1 MKARGRVLRGA
12 KKQQG
17 FAAIEMIVVLIL
29 VISALGIGAQAMFDH
44 ADNMAAQTTADH
56 QKIISD
62 AAAAYIKDNYAAVVA
77 AAGPTTPATITTTML
92 KNTGYLETSVADL
105 NSFGQAYRVLAIEP
119 TPNKLQTLVVTTGGE
134 TISETSIRRIAKQVG
149 ARGGYVSNVD
159 TARVEG
165 SFGGWGV
172 PLASYGVSPGAGH
185 LATALFFDD
194 GALTN
199 DYLYRNSVA
208 GHPEVNRMNTSIDM
222 GGNNLNNTGTVNAT
236 TANITGNAAVA
247 GNATVGGTI
256 KGQTADI
263 TGETYTGGWFRTRGD
278 SGWYNEK
285 WVGGWYMSDPT
296 WVRSYANKNVYT
308 AGEMRGG
315 KLTSEGRTE
324 VGEYLQLNGVATE
337 GAGCSPNGLVGRNA
351 AGLTLSC
358 QSGVWSPGES
368 TEIQSGSVYT
378 SICGSYWLNAPE
390 SICNNLP
397 YTDVVFSEPMASPPQ
412 IIVAST
418 RLFPFTPCATGASDA
433 IDHVV
438 ASVTRFGF
446 RLYGGASPSSTASGS
461 CGSAAVNGRAVSG
474 FSWLALNK
482 KP

>member
-1 MKARGRVLRGA
+1 MTARGRRLRGA
-12 KKQQG
+12 RRQQG

-56 QKIISD
+56 QKIVSD

-92 KNTGYLETSVADL
+92 KNTGYLQASVADR
-105 NSFGQAYRVLAIEP
+105 NSFGQAYSVLAIEP

-134 TISETSIRRIAKQVG
+134 TISESSIRRIAKQVG
-149 ARGGYVSNVD
+149 ARGGYVSNND
-159 TARVEG
+159 TTKVEG

-172 PLASYGVSPGAGH
+172 SLASYGVSPGAGH

-194 GALTN
+194 GALTDN
-199 DYLYRNSVA
+199 YLYRNSVA

-222 GGNNLNNTGTVNAT
+222 GGNNLNNTGTVNAAA
-236 TANITGNAAVA
+236 ANITGNASIA

-308 AGEMRGG
+308 GGEMRGG

-324 VGEYLQLNGVATE
+324 VGEFLQLNGVATE

-351 AGLTLSC
+351 AGLTLS
-358 QSGVWSPGES
+358 
-368 TEIQSGSVYT
+368 
-378 SICGSYWLNAPE
+378 
-390 SICNNLP
+390 
-397 YTDVVFSEPMASPPQ
+397 
-412 IIVAST
+412 
-418 RLFPFTPCATGASDA
+418 
-433 IDHVV
+433 
-438 ASVTRFGF
+438 
-446 RLYGGASPSSTASGS
+446 
-461 CGSAAVNGRAVSG
+461 
-474 FSWLALNK
+474 
-482 KP
+482 

>member
-1 MKARGRVLRGA
+1 MKVRGRGLRGA
-12 KKQQG
+12 RKQQG

-62 AAAAYIKDNYAAVVA
+62 AAAAYIKDNYAAVLA

-92 KNTGYLETSVADL
+92 KNTGYLQASVADR
-105 NSFGQAYRVLAIEP
+105 NSFGQAYSVLAIEP

-134 TISETSIRRIAKQVG
+134 TISESSIRRIAKQVG
-149 ARGGYVSNVD
+149 ARGGYVSKND
-159 TARVEG
+159 ITKIEG

-199 DYLYRNSVA
+199 EYLYRNSVA
-208 GHPEVNRMNTSIDM
+208 GHPEVNEMNTAINM
-222 GGNNLNNTGTVNAT
+222 KGNNLNNVGTVNAV
-236 TANITGNAAVA
+236 TANITGNANVGGDASVT

-278 SGWYNEK
+278 TGWYNQK
-285 WVGGWYMSDPT
+285 WSGGWYMSDPT

-308 AGEMRGG
+308 GGEMRAG
-315 KLTSEGRTE
+315 KLTSTGRVE
-324 VGEYLQLNGVATE
+324 AGEYVQLNASVSE
-337 GAGCSPNGLVGRNA
+337 GGACASEGLVSRNA
-351 AGLTLSC
+351 TGLLSC
-358 QSGVWSPGES
+358 QADPSTGALNWSRSKNTRNIVTS
-368 TEIQSGSVYT
+368 TGAIKFQCTYGGFDMAMTDYDYVRYAIT
-378 SICGSYWLNAPE
+378 CGSRMCQSLKASYGLEYSFGLVAELGPGFNYPK
-390 SICNNLP
+390 P
-397 YTDVVFSEPMASPPQ
+397 YNSPDNVV
-412 IIVAST
+412 IT
-418 RLFPFTPCATGASDA
+418 
-433 IDHVV
+433 
-438 ASVTRFGF
+438 
-446 RLYGGASPSSTASGS
+446 
-461 CGSAAVNGRAVSG
+461 VNCV
-474 FSWLALNK
+474 N
-482 KP
+482 

>member
-1 MKARGRVLRGA
+1 MKTLNHRINPKTINQSGY
-12 KKQQG
+12 
-17 FAAIEMIVVLIL
+17 AAIEMIVVLIL
-29 VISALGIGAQAMFDH
+29 VISALGFGAQAMFDH
-44 ADNMAAQTTADH
+44 ADNMAAQSAADH

-62 AAAAYIKDNYAAVVA
+62 AATAYIKDNYAAVVS
-77 AAGPTTPATITTTML
+77 AAGPTTPARITTTML
-92 KNTGYLETSVADL
+92 KNTGYLQASVADF
-105 NSFGQAYRVLAIEP
+105 NSFGQAYSVLALEP
-119 TPNKLQTLVVTTGGE
+119 TQNKLQTLIITTGGE
-134 TISETSIRRIAKQVG
+134 TISEIIIRRIAKQVV

-159 TARVEG
+159 TSQVEG

-222 GGNNLNNTGTVNAT
+222 GGNNLNNTGTVNGAA
-236 TANITGNAAVA
+236 ANIT

-296 WVRSYANKNVYT
+296 WIRSYADKGIYT
-308 AGEMRGG
+308 GGEIRGG

-324 VGEYLQLNGVATE
+324 VGEFLLLDGVAVE
-337 GAGCSPNGLVGRNA
+337 GTGCSPNGLLGRSTVGA
-351 AGLTLSC
+351 SLSC
-358 QSGVWSPGES
+358 QSGVWRS
-368 TEIQSGSVYT
+368 SGGGKVLT
-378 SICGSYWLNAPE
+378 GFITHGQQIPLPNGSMP
-390 SICNNLP
+390 
-397 YTDVVFSEPMASPPQ
+397 ASC
-412 IIVAST
+412 T
-418 RLFPFTPCATGASDA
+418 W
-433 IDHVV
+433 
-438 ASVTRFGF
+438 
-446 RLYGGASPSSTASGS
+446 
-461 CGSAAVNGRAVSG
+461 SAADAANPHPAPRPDYAGGNYAYADSNRVVTCG
-474 FSWLALNK
+474 FYDKGAFIPGGVCSFVIACN
-482 KP
+482 

>member
-92 KNTGYLETSVADL
+92 KNTGYLQGSVSDR
-105 NSFGQAYRVLAIEP
+105 NSFGQAYSVLAIEP

-134 TISETSIRRIAKQVG
+134 TISETNIRRIAKQVG

-159 TARVEG
+159 TTKVEG
-165 SFGGWGV
+165 SFGGWAV

-222 GGNNLNNTGTVNAT
+222 GGNNLNNTGTVNAAAANIT
-236 TANITGNAAVA
+236 GTVNAAAANITGNASVA

-278 SGWYNEK
+278 TGWYNQK
-285 WVGGWYMSDPT
+285 WNGGWYMSDPT
-296 WVRSYANKNVYT
+296 WVRSYANKNIYT
-308 AGEMRGG
+308 GGEMRGG

-358 QSGVWSPGES
+358 QSG
-368 TEIQSGSVYT
+368 
-378 SICGSYWLNAPE
+378 
-390 SICNNLP
+390 
-397 YTDVVFSEPMASPPQ
+397 
-412 IIVAST
+412 
-418 RLFPFTPCATGASDA
+418 
-433 IDHVV
+433 
-438 ASVTRFGF
+438 
-446 RLYGGASPSSTASGS
+446 
-461 CGSAAVNGRAVSG
+461 
-474 FSWLALNK
+474 
-482 KP
+482 

>member
-1 MKARGRVLRGA
+1 MKARGRLLRGA

-77 AAGPTTPATITTTML
+77 AAGPATPATITTTML

-358 QSGVWSPGES
+358 QSGVWKGGNGSAGTLATLCAMCYARFDGINNTGSILMITAYYGKVVLNNNYNEDQNVY
-368 TEIQSGSVYT
+368 ELSGYVGGTRVVNSLNANRAYSKST
-378 SICGSYWLNAPE
+378 SITFFVPA
-390 SICNNLP
+390 
-397 YTDVVFSEPMASPPQ
+397 
-412 IIVAST
+412 
-418 RLFPFTPCATGASDA
+418 
-433 IDHVV
+433 
-438 ASVTRFGF
+438 
-446 RLYGGASPSSTASGS
+446 
-461 CGSAAVNGRAVSG
+461 GSAYSITSNPPNQSSGPGRFYAYAVY
-474 FSWLALNK
+474 
-482 KP
+482 

>member
-12 KKQQG
+12 EKQQG

-92 KNTGYLETSVADL
+92 KNTGYLQASVADL
-105 NSFGQAYRVLAIEP
+105 NSFGQAYSVLAIEP

-149 ARGGYVSNVD
+149 ARGGYISNVD
-159 TARVEG
+159 TAKVEG

-194 GALTN
+194 GALSSSE
-199 DYLYRNSVA
+199 YLYRNSVA
-208 GHPEVNRMNTSIDM
+208 GHPEVNRMNTAIDM
-222 GGNNLNNTGTVNAT
+222 GGNNLNNTGTVNAAA
-236 TANITGNAAVA
+236 ANIT

-296 WVRSYANKNVYT
+296 WVRSYANKSVYT
-308 AGEMRGG
+308 GGEIRGG
-315 KLTSEGRTE
+315 TLRSEGRTT
-324 VGEYLQLNGVATE
+324 VGEYLQLGGVATE
-337 GAGCSPNGLVGRNA
+337 GTACSPNGLVGRNA
-351 AGLTLSC
+351 AGLTLS
-358 QSGVWSPGES
+358 
-368 TEIQSGSVYT
+368 
-378 SICGSYWLNAPE
+378 
-390 SICNNLP
+390 
-397 YTDVVFSEPMASPPQ
+397 
-412 IIVAST
+412 
-418 RLFPFTPCATGASDA
+418 
-433 IDHVV
+433 
-438 ASVTRFGF
+438 
-446 RLYGGASPSSTASGS
+446 
-461 CGSAAVNGRAVSG
+461 
-474 FSWLALNK
+474 
-482 KP
+482 

>member
-358 QSGVWSPGES
+358 QSGVWKSNG
-368 TEIQSGSVYT
+368 
-378 SICGSYWLNAPE
+378 
-390 SICNNLP
+390 
-397 YTDVVFSEPMASPPQ
+397 
-412 IIVAST
+412 
-418 RLFPFTPCATGASDA
+418 
-433 IDHVV
+433 
-438 ASVTRFGF
+438 
-446 RLYGGASPSSTASGS
+446 GGAPTCKAFTIPGYSSNDVTTYACPAGYT
-461 CGSAAVNGRAVSG
+461 
-474 FSWLALNK
+474 K
-482 KP
+482 I

>member
-1 MKARGRVLRGA
+1 
-12 KKQQG
+12 
-17 FAAIEMIVVLIL
+17 
-29 VISALGIGAQAMFDH
+29 
-44 ADNMAAQTTADH
+44 
-56 QKIISD
+56 
-62 AAAAYIKDNYAAVVA
+62 
-77 AAGPTTPATITTTML
+77 
-92 KNTGYLETSVADL
+92 
-105 NSFGQAYRVLAIEP
+105 
-119 TPNKLQTLVVTTGGE
+119 
-134 TISETSIRRIAKQVG
+134 
-149 ARGGYVSNVD
+149 
-159 TARVEG
+159 
-165 SFGGWGV
+165 
-172 PLASYGVSPGAGH
+172 SPGAGH

-351 AGLTLSC
+351 AGLTL
-358 QSGVWSPGES
+358 
-368 TEIQSGSVYT
+368 
-378 SICGSYWLNAPE
+378 
-390 SICNNLP
+390 
-397 YTDVVFSEPMASPPQ
+397 
-412 IIVAST
+412 
-418 RLFPFTPCATGASDA
+418 
-433 IDHVV
+433 
-438 ASVTRFGF
+438 
-446 RLYGGASPSSTASGS
+446 
-461 CGSAAVNGRAVSG
+461 
-474 FSWLALNK
+474 
-482 KP
+482 

>member
-12 KKQQG
+12 RKQQG

-92 KNTGYLETSVADL
+92 KNTGYLQGSISDR
-105 NSFGQAYRVLAIEP
+105 NSFGQAYSVLAIEP

-134 TISETSIRRIAKQVG
+134 TISETNIRRIAKQVG

-159 TARVEG
+159 TTKVEG
-165 SFGGWGV
+165 SFGGWAV

-199 DYLYRNSVA
+199 DYLYRKSVA

-222 GGNNLNNTGTVNAT
+222 GGNNLNNTGTVNAAA
-236 TANITGNAAVA
+236 ANITGNASVA

-296 WVRSYANKNVYT
+296 WVRSYANKSVYT
-308 AGEMRGG
+308 GGEMRGG
-315 KLTSEGRTE
+315 TLRSEGRTT
-324 VGEYLQLNGVATE
+324 VGEYLQLSGVATE
-337 GAGCSPNGLVGRNA
+337 GTACSPNGLVGRNA

-358 QSGVWSPGES
+358 QSG
-368 TEIQSGSVYT
+368 
-378 SICGSYWLNAPE
+378 
-390 SICNNLP
+390 
-397 YTDVVFSEPMASPPQ
+397 
-412 IIVAST
+412 
-418 RLFPFTPCATGASDA
+418 
-433 IDHVV
+433 
-438 ASVTRFGF
+438 
-446 RLYGGASPSSTASGS
+446 
-461 CGSAAVNGRAVSG
+461 
-474 FSWLALNK
+474 
-482 KP
+482 

>member
-1 MKARGRVLRGA
+1 MTARGRRLRGA
-12 KKQQG
+12 RRQQG

-56 QKIISD
+56 QKIVSD

-92 KNTGYLETSVADL
+92 KNTGYLQASVADR
-105 NSFGQAYRVLAIEP
+105 NSFGQAYSVLAIEP

-134 TISETSIRRIAKQVG
+134 TISESSIRRIAKQVG
-149 ARGGYVSNVD
+149 ARGGYVSNND
-159 TARVEG
+159 TTKVEG
-165 SFGGWGV
+165 SFGGWRV

-194 GALTN
+194 GALTDN
-199 DYLYRNSVA
+199 YLYRNSVA

-222 GGNNLNNTGTVNAT
+222 GGNNLNNTGTVNAAA
-236 TANITGNAAVA
+236 ANITGNASIS

-308 AGEMRGG
+308 GGEMRGG

-324 VGEYLQLNGVATE
+324 VGEFLQLNGVATE
-337 GAGCSPNGLVGRNA
+337 GAGCSPNGLVGRSSIGVA
-351 AGLTLSC
+351 LSC
-358 QSGVWSPGES
+358 QSGVWKGSSSGESILGGYQTFNNDWTGAYVGCRTINPHTGSCSCSSGTLLVKSPGDGILGDTTMSE
-368 TEIQSGSVYT
+368 G
-378 SICGSYWLNAPE
+378 ICALGKQAP
-390 SICNNLP
+390 
-397 YTDVVFSEPMASPPQ
+397 
-412 IIVAST
+412 
-418 RLFPFTPCATGASDA
+418 
-433 IDHVV
+433 
-438 ASVTRFGF
+438 
-446 RLYGGASPSSTASGS
+446 
-461 CGSAAVNGRAVSG
+461 
-474 FSWLALNK
+474 
-482 KP
+482 

>member
-92 KNTGYLETSVADL
+92 KNTGYLEASVADL

-247 GNATVGGTI
+247 GNTTVGGTI

-358 QSGVWSPGES
+358 QSGVWRGGGSAPG
-368 TEIQSGSVYT
+368 
-378 SICGSYWLNAPE
+378 
-390 SICNNLP
+390 
-397 YTDVVFSEPMASPPQ
+397 
-412 IIVAST
+412 
-418 RLFPFTPCATGASDA
+418 RLDYIGLFNG
-433 IDHVV
+433 
-438 ASVTRFGF
+438 SVTRTNITSSPMFVSA
-446 RLYGGASPSSTASGS
+446 YGGNGSGGT
-461 CGSAAVNGRAVSG
+461 CGNRYQLSAAVFYGVWITVAGSSHTYDVGSKSDSIGFMVPAGSAYQVSSAPYTCGAGRIYLSE
-474 FSWLALNK
+474 FTQ
-482 KP
+482 

>member
-358 QSGVWSPGES
+358 QSGVWKGGNGQRWDATTTLACARPVFDGLTLRAHPYDTAYTASRRNSNYNEDQNVY
-368 TEIQSGSVYT
+368 ELSGYVGGTRVVHS
-378 SICGSYWLNAPE
+378 LNAIERIP
-390 SICNNLP
+390 NQ
-397 YTDVVFSEPMASPPQ
+397 PQ
-412 IIVAST
+412 
-418 RLFPFTPCATGASDA
+418 
-433 IDHVV
+433 
-438 ASVTRFGF
+438 
-446 RLYGGASPSSTASGS
+446 SPSLCRRDQLTQ
-461 CGSAAVNGRAVSG
+461 
-474 FSWLALNK
+474 
-482 KP
+482 

>member
-1 MKARGRVLRGA
+1 MKARGRVLQGVRN
-12 KKQQG
+12 QQG

-92 KNTGYLETSVADL
+92 KNTGYLQASVADL
-105 NSFGQAYRVLAIEP
+105 NSFGQAYSVLAIEP
-119 TPNKLQTLVVTTGGE
+119 TPNKLQTLIVTTGGE
-134 TISETSIRRIAKQVG
+134 TISESSIRRIAKQIG

-159 TARVEG
+159 LTKVEG
-165 SFGGWGV
+165 SFGGWWV

-222 GGNNLNNTGTVNAT
+222 GGNNLNNTGVVNAA
-236 TANITGNAAVA
+236 TANISGNVSVA
-247 GNATVGGTI
+247 GDATVGGTV

-263 TGETYTGGWFRTRGD
+263 AGETYTGGWFRTRGD

-285 WVGGWYMSDPT
+285 WAGGWYMSDPT

-308 AGEMRGG
+308 GGELRGG

-324 VGEYLQLNGVATE
+324 VGEFLQLNGVAIE

-358 QSGVWSPGES
+358 QSGVWRSGGTGPGELRNIGS
-368 TEIQSGSVYT
+368 FWGTVTRVNTTAAPMFVNAYGGNGSGGT
-378 SICGSYWLNAPE
+378 CGNRY
-390 SICNNLP
+390 NL
-397 YTDVVFSEPMASPPQ
+397 S
-412 IIVAST
+412 
-418 RLFPFTPCATGASDA
+418 
-433 IDHVV
+433 
-438 ASVTRFGF
+438 ASV
-446 RLYGGASPSSTASGS
+446 LYGSWITVAGSNHTYDVGYKSDSIGFMVPAGSSYQVSSYPYS
-461 CGSAAVNGRAVSG
+461 CGAGVISISE
-474 FSWLALNK
+474 FTQ
-482 KP
+482 